1 MRMRAMQGTVP
12 VMTSLPPEDLARL
25 DEIARSK
32 FLTRSAVMRLILLRE
47 LAKHQA
53 PAAQATEEVPA

>member
-1 MRMRAMQGTVP
+1 
-12 VMTSLPPEDLARL
+12 MTSLPPEDLARL

-53 PAAQATEEVPA
+53 PAAQASEEVPA